1 MWIVRLALR
10 RPYTIAVLC
19 SLIAIFGVLTAT
31 RMKTDILPAI
41 DIPVVIVVWNYPG
54 LSAEDMERRVVFI
67 SERAMSTTVNGI
79 TRIDSQSMNSLGIL
93 KVYFEPGSDIGGA
106 IAQIVSVSLTASRI
120 MPPGITPPTII
131 RYNASNVPVAQMTIS
146 SKTLSEQELFDYGL
160 NFIRLRLFTIPGLA
174 TPAPFGGKSR
184 QIMVDIDPA
193 RVAAKGLSPNDVVQ
207 AVLQSNVLVPAGPAQ
222 IGGTRYDVLLNSSP
236 ENVQAFNEMPV
247 KAVDGATVLLG
258 DVARV
263 HDGYAVQE
271 NIVRLNG
278 RRATYLAILKKAD
291 ASTLAVVEGAK
302 DQLPIIKAAA
312 PQGMELKID
321 FDQSVF
327 VRAAIQNVLHEAAL
341 ASILVSLMILFF
353 LGSWRGAVLVMTSIP
368 LAILV
373 GLLGLFFFGQT
384 LNLMTMG
391 GLALAIGML
400 VDDATVEVENIH
412 RNRHMGK
419 PLTVAI
425 LDGAQQIAV
434 PALAATLTI
443 CVVFFPVVLL
453 EGPARF
459 LFTPLALGVVISMLA
474 SYLLSRTLVPT
485 LARILMENEPLHPEG
500 ESPGARFNRWRDRA
514 FGAFQEAYGR
524 TLETVL
530 HHRAIVLVC
539 AGLVLVCTAF
549 LPFVVGLDFFPSVDA
564 GQMRLHYRAPIGTRL
579 EETER
584 LVARLEKRI
593 QEIVPAGELETI
605 NSMIG
610 IPISYNLAFVQTD
623 NTGSQDADVLIA
635 LKPKHAPT
643 EKYMERI
650 RRELPDD
657 FPGSTFYFQ
666 PADIVSQVLN
676 FGLSSPID
684 VQIDGPDV
692 EASFAVAR
700 ELAAKIRAIP
710 GATDV
715 RIPQV
720 LAYPAL
726 RVDVDRARAAQIGIT
741 ERDVANNLLVSLASS
756 SLVAPSFWINPKNN
770 VNYVVVVQTPLRQI
784 DSVPSLLGMPLGQ
797 GTPLQGPA
805 LASSTVP
812 SPGAT
817 PPTGT
822 SYLGAV
828 AQLRRATG
836 LSMINHV
843 SVQRVVDIQ
852 ASAGGRDLGGVT
864 RDIQKAIG
872 SIKELPKAT
881 RITVRGQSESMFTAF
896 ERLGFG
902 LILAIAL
909 VYLLLVV
916 LFQSFLDPFIILAA
930 VPGAL
935 IGVLWML
942 AATGTTLNVES
953 FMGAIM
959 AVGIASSNSILLV
972 NAANDARVSEGL
984 GVIEAT
990 IRAGKTRLRP
1000 VLMTALA
1007 MILGM
1012 VPMALAIGEGG
1023 EQNAPLGRAVIGG
1036 LLVATFVT
1044 LFMVPAVY
1052 TLLRKAPPS
1061 AHQLD
1066 EQFAAES
1073 RGASEASRA

>member
-19 SLIAIFGVLTAT
+19 ALIGIFGVLSAS

-67 SERAMSTTVNGI
+67 SERAMSTTVSGI
-79 TRIDSQSMNSLGIL
+79 TRIDSQSMSSLGIL

-120 MPPGITPPTII
+120 MPPGMSPPTVI
-131 RYNASNVPVAQMTIS
+131 RYNASNVPVAQMTIG

-174 TPAPFGGKSR
+174 TPAPFGGKLR

-207 AVLQSNVLVPAGPAQ
+207 TVLQSNVLVPAGTAQ
-222 IGGTRYDVLLNSSP
+222 IGGTRYDVQLNSSP
-236 ENVQAFNEMPV
+236 DTVQAFNEMPV
-247 KAVDGATVLLG
+247 KAMDGATILLG

-263 HDGYAVQE
+263 RDGYAVQE
-271 NIVRLNG
+271 NVVRLNG

-291 ASTLAVVEGAK
+291 ASTLAVVDGARE
-302 DQLPIIKAAA
+302 QLPIIRAAA

-373 GLLGLFFFGQT
+373 GIVGLFFFGQT

-485 LARILMENEPLHPEG
+485 LARILMEKEALDPEG
-500 ESPGARFNRWRDRA
+500 ESLGARFNRWRDA
-514 FGAFQEAYGR
+514 LFGRFREAYGR
-524 TLETVL
+524 TLTAVL
-530 HHRAIVLVC
+530 HHRALVLVC
-539 AGLVLVCTAF
+539 AGLVLACTAF
-549 LPFVVGLDFFPSVDA
+549 LPFVVGLDFFPAVDA

-584 LVARLEKRI
+584 QVARLEQRI
-593 QEIVPAGELETI
+593 QEMIPKSELETI
-605 NSMIG
+605 NSNIG
-610 IPISYNLAFVQTD
+610 MPISYNLAFVQTD
-623 NTGSQDADVLIA
+623 NTGSQDADVLVA

-643 EKYMERI
+643 ERYMERI
-650 RRELPDD
+650 RRELPDE
-657 FPGSTFYFQ
+657 FPGSTMYFQ

-676 FGLSSPID
+676 FGLSAPID

-692 EASFAVAR
+692 EASYAVAR
-700 ELAAKIRAIP
+700 ELMTKIRAIP
-710 GATDV
+710 GASDV

-720 LAYPAL
+720 LAYPTL
-726 RVDVDRARAAQIGIT
+726 RVDVDRARAAQVGIT
-741 ERDVANNLLVSLASS
+741 QRDVANNLLVSLASS

-770 VNYVVVVQTPLRQI
+770 VNYPVVVQTPIRQI
-784 DSVPSLLGMPLGQ
+784 DSVPSLLGMPLGR
-797 GTPLQGPA
+797 GAA
-805 LASSTVP
+805 LISSSTP
-812 SPGAT
+812 MPGDQAV
-817 PPTGT
+817 GGA

-828 AQLRRATG
+828 ASLRPSTG

-843 SVQRVVDIQ
+843 SVQRVVDVQ
-852 ASAGGRDLGGVT
+852 ASASGRDLGGVT
-864 RDIQKAIG
+864 LDIEKAIR
-872 SIKELPKAT
+872 SVRDLPKAT

-896 ERLGFG
+896 NRLGMG

-916 LFQSFLDPFIILAA
+916 LFQSFLDPFIILVA

-935 IGVLWML
+935 IGILWML

-959 AVGIASSNSILLV
+959 AVGIATSNSILLV
-972 NAANDARVSEGL
+972 NAANGARVEQGL
-984 GVIEAT
+984 GVLEAAVE
-990 IRAGKTRLRP
+990 AGKTRLRP

-1007 MILGM
+1007 MLLGM

-1036 LLVATFVT
+1036 LIVATFVT

-1061 AHQLD
+1061 AHELD
-1066 EQFAAES
+1066 AKFATES
-1073 RGASEASRA
+1073 RGASEASNA

>member
-19 SLIAIFGVLTAT
+19 TLIAIFGVLSAS
-31 RMKTDILPAI
+31 RMRTDILPAI

-67 SERAMSTTVNGI
+67 SERAMSTTVSGI
-79 TRIDSQSMNSLGIL
+79 QRIDSQSMSGLGIL

-120 MPPGITPPTII
+120 MPPGITPPSII
-131 RYNASNVPVAQMTIS
+131 RYNASNVPVAQLTIG
-146 SKTLSEQELFDYGL
+146 SKTLSEQALFDYGL

-193 RVAAKGLSPNDVVQ
+193 RVTAKGLSPNDVVQ
-207 AVLQSNVLVPAGPAQ
+207 AVLQSNVLVPAGSAQ
-222 IGGTRYDVLLNSSP
+222 IGGTKYDVQLNSSP
-236 ENVQAFNEMPV
+236 DTIQGFNEMPI
-247 KAVDGATVLLG
+247 KAVEGATVLLG

-263 HDGYAVQE
+263 RDGYAVQE
-271 NIVRLNG
+271 NVVRLNG

-291 ASTLAVVEGAK
+291 ASTLAVVEGARE
-302 DQLPIIKAAA
+302 QIPIIQAAA
-312 PQGMELKID
+312 PEGMELKID

-327 VRAAIQNVLHEAAL
+327 VRAAIENVLHEAAL
-341 ASILVSLMILFF
+341 ASVLVSLMILFF

-373 GLLGLFFFGQT
+373 GLVGLFLSGQS

-485 LARILMENEPLHPEG
+485 LARILMEKEPLHPEG
-500 ESPGARFNRWRDRA
+500 ESLGARFNRWRDRA
-514 FGAFQEAYGR
+514 FASFQEAYGR
-524 TLETVL
+524 TLAAVL
-530 HHRAIVLVC
+530 QHRP
-539 AGLVLVCTAF
+539 LVLVCSGLVLAITAF
-549 LPFVVGLDFFPSVDA
+549 LPFVVGLDFFPAVDA

-579 EETER
+579 EDTER
-584 LVARLEKRI
+584 LVARLEQRI
-593 QEIVPAGELETI
+593 HDIVPVDELETI
-605 NSMIG
+605 NSNIRM
-610 IPISYNLAFVQTD
+610 PISFNHAFVQTA
-623 NTGSQDADVLIA
+623 NTGSQDADILVA

-643 EKYMERI
+643 EKYMDRI
-650 RRELPDD
+650 RHELPDE
-657 FPGSTFYFQ
+657 FPGATLYFQ

-676 FGLSSPID
+676 FGLSAPID

-692 EASFAVAR
+692 EASYAVAR
-700 ELAAKIRAIP
+700 ELVKKIRAIP

-726 RVDVDRARAAQIGIT
+726 RVDVDRSRAAQIGIT
-741 ERDVANNLLVSLASS
+741 ERDVANNLLVSLSSS

-770 VNYVVVVQTPLRQI
+770 VNYPVVVQTPLRQI
-784 DSVPSLLGMPLGQ
+784 DSVPSLLGTPLGRNAQ
-797 GTPLQGPA
+797 LINSSRPGDEPA
-805 LASSTVP
+805 G
-812 SPGAT
+812 GA
-817 PPTGT
+817 

-828 AQLRRATG
+828 ARLRPDSG
-836 LSMINHV
+836 LAMINHV
-843 SVQRVVDIQ
+843 SVQRIVDVQ
-852 ASAGGRDLGGVT
+852 ASASGRDLGGVT
-864 RDIQKAIG
+864 RDIQKAID
-872 SIKELPKAT
+872 SLPQLPKAT
-881 RITVRGQSESMFTAF
+881 RVHIRGQSESMFAAF
-896 ERLGFG
+896 GRLGVG

-916 LFQSFLDPFIILAA
+916 LFQSFRDPFIILVA

-935 IGVLWML
+935 IGILWML

-959 AVGIASSNSILLV
+959 AVGIATSNSILLV
-972 NAANDARVSEGL
+972 SAANDARVAQKMDVL
-984 GVIEAT
+984 EAA
-990 IRAGKTRLRP
+990 IVAGKTRLRP

-1007 MILGM
+1007 MLLGM

-1036 LLVATFVT
+1036 LIVATFVT
-1044 LFMVPAVY
+1044 LFIVPAD
-1052 TLLRKAPPS
+1052 
-1061 AHQLD
+1061 H
-1066 EQFAAES
+1066 
-1073 RGASEASRA
+1073 G

>member
-19 SLIAIFGVLTAT
+19 SLIAIFGLLSTS

-67 SERAMSTTVNGI
+67 SERAMSTTVSGI
-79 TRIDSQSMNSLGIL
+79 QRIDSQSMSSIGIL

-120 MPPGITPPTII
+120 MPPGITPPAII
-131 RYNASNVPVAQMTIS
+131 RYNASNVPVAQLTIS
-146 SKTLSEQELFDYGL
+146 SKTLSEQELYDYSL
-160 NFIRLRLFTIPGLA
+160 NFVRLRLFTIPGLA

-193 RVAAKGLSPNDVVQ
+193 RVTSKGLSPNDVVQ
-207 AVLQSNVLVPAGPAQ
+207 AVLASNVLVPAGSAQ
-222 IGGTRYDVLLNSSP
+222 IGGTEYDVKLNASP
-236 ENVQAFNEMPV
+236 DSVEAFNDLPV
-247 KAVDGATVLLG
+247 KAMDGATITLG

-263 HDGYAVQE
+263 RDGYAVQ
-271 NIVRLNG
+271 NNMVRIDG

-291 ASTLAVVEGAK
+291 ASTLAVVEGARE
-302 DQLPIIKAAA
+302 QLPIIKAAA
-312 PQGMELKID
+312 PEGMELKID

-327 VRAAIQNVLHEAAL
+327 VRAAVTNVLHEAVI

-353 LGSWRGAVLVMTSIP
+353 LGSWRGAVLVGTSIP

-373 GLLGLFFFGQT
+373 GLVGLFLGGQT
-384 LNLMTMG
+384 LNLMTLG

-412 RNRHMGK
+412 RNRHLGK

-425 LDGAQQIAV
+425 LDGARQIAV

-485 LARILMENEPLHPEG
+485 LARILLEKEDLEQKG
-500 ESPGARFNRWRDRA
+500 PGFAARFNRWRDAGFAR
-514 FGAFQEAYGR
+514 FREAYGR
-524 TLETVL
+524 ALSMVL
-530 HHRAIVLVC
+530 AHRGMVIGA
-539 AGLVLVCTAF
+539 AGLVLLCTAA

-564 GQMRLHYRAPIGTRL
+564 GQMRLHYRAPIGTRI

-584 LVARLEKRI
+584 NVARLEQRI
-593 QEIVPAGELETI
+593 REIVPADELQTI

-610 IPISYNLAFVQTD
+610 VPISYNLAFVQTD
-623 NTGSQDADVLIA
+623 NTGSQDADVLVA
-635 LKPKHAPT
+635 LKPRHRPT
-643 EKYMERI
+643 ELYMDRI
-650 RRELPDD
+650 RRELPDE
-657 FPGSTFYFQ
+657 FPGSNLYFQ

-676 FGLSSPID
+676 FGLSAPID
-684 VQIDGPDV
+684 VQIEGPDV
-692 EASFAVAR
+692 EQSFGVAR
-700 ELAAKIRAIP
+700 ELSKRIRRIP

-720 LAYPAL
+720 LAHPAL
-726 RVDVDRARAAQIGIT
+726 ALDVDRARAAQIGVT
-741 ERDVANNLLVSLASS
+741 QRDVANNLLVSLSS
-756 SLVAPSFWINPKNN
+756 STLVAPSFWINPKNN
-770 VNYVVVVQTPLRQI
+770 VNYFVVVQTPLRQI
-784 DSVPSLLGMPLGQ
+784 DSVPSLLGMPLGRNVQ
-797 GTPLQGPA
+797 LIN
-805 LASSTVP
+805 SSVP
-812 SPGAT
+812 AT
-817 PPTGT
+817 PGEQPSGGA

-828 AQLRRATG
+828 ARLRPDST

-843 SVQRVVDIQ
+843 SVQRVVDVQ
-852 ASAGGRDLGGVT
+852 ASASGRDLGGVT
-864 RDIQKAIG
+864 MDIEKAIK
-872 SIKELPKAT
+872 SLPPLPKAT
-881 RITVRGQSESMFTAF
+881 RIHIRGQSESMFAAF
-896 ERLGFG
+896 GRMGVG
-902 LILAIAL
+902 MVLAIAL

-916 LFQSFLDPFIILAA
+916 LFQSFLDPFIILVA

-935 IGVLWML
+935 VGVLWML

-959 AVGIASSNSILLV
+959 AVGIATSNSILLV
-972 NAANDARVSEGL
+972 NSANDARVTQGM
-984 GVIEAT
+984 GVLEAAIE
-990 IRAGKTRLRP
+990 AGKTRLRP

-1012 VPMALAIGEGG
+1012 VPMAVALGEGG

-1036 LLVATFVT
+1036 LIVATFIT
-1044 LFMVPAVY
+1044 LFVVPAVY
-1052 TLLRKAPPS
+1052 TLLRRTPPS

-1073 RGASEASRA
+1073 RGASAESLHG

>member
-19 SLIAIFGVLTAT
+19 SLIGIFGLLSTS

-79 TRIDSQSMNSLGIL
+79 SRIDSQSMTGLGVL
-93 KVYFEPGSDIGGA
+93 KVWFEAGSDIGGA
-106 IAQIVSVSLTASRI
+106 IAQITSVMLTASRI
-120 MPPGITPPTII
+120 MPPGITPPVIV
-131 RYNASNVPVAQMTIS
+131 RFNASNVPVAQLTLS
-146 SKTLSEQELFDYGL
+146 SQTLSEQELWDYGL

-174 TPAPFGGKSR
+174 TPAPYGGR
-184 QIMVDIDPA
+184 QRQVMVDIDPS
-193 RVAAKGLSPNDVVQ
+193 RVAAKGLAPNDVVQ
-207 AVLQSNVLVPAGPAQ
+207 AVLQSNVIIPAGSAQ
-222 IGGTRYDVLLNSSP
+222 IGGTQYDVKLNSSP
-236 ENVQAFNEMPV
+236 ESVKAFNEMPI
-247 KAVDGATVLLG
+247 KAVDGATVVLG

-263 HDGYAVQE
+263 RDGYAVQE
-271 NIVRLNG
+271 NIVRVDG
-278 RRATYLAILKKAD
+278 RRATYLVVLKKAD
-291 ASTLAVVEGAK
+291 ASTLAVVQGAR
-302 DQLPIIKAAA
+302 DQLPGIRAAA
-312 PQGMELKID
+312 PEGMELKLD

-327 VRAAIQNVLHEAAL
+327 VKAAITNVLHEAL
-341 ASILVSLMILFF
+341 IASILVSLMILFF
-353 LGSWRGAVLVMTSIP
+353 LGSWRGAVIVGTSIP

-373 GLLGLFFFGQT
+373 GLVGLFLFGQT
-384 LNLMTMG
+384 LNLMTLG

-485 LARILMENEPLHPEG
+485 LARILMEKEDLLHQG
-500 ESPGARFNRWRDRA
+500 SSFGARFNRWRDDKFSR
-514 FGAFQEAYGR
+514 FQEFYGR
-524 TLETVL
+524 ALTAVL
-530 HHRAIVLVC
+530 AHRKLVLSGS
-539 AGLVLVCTAF
+539 GLVLACTAA

-564 GQMRLHYRAPIGTRL
+564 GQMRMHFRAPIGTRL
-579 EETER
+579 EDTER
-584 LVARLEKRI
+584 LVAGVERKIRD
-593 QEIVPAGELETI
+593 IVPPEELQTI
-605 NSMIG
+605 NSNIG
-610 IPISYNLAFVQTD
+610 LPISYNLAFVQSD
-623 NTGSQDADVLIA
+623 NTGSQDADILVA
-635 LKPKHAPT
+635 LKPGHAPT

-650 RRELPDD
+650 RHDLPDE
-657 FPGSTFYFQ
+657 FPGCVIYFQ

-676 FGLSSPID
+676 FGLSAPID
-684 VQIDGPDV
+684 VQIEGPDV
-692 EASFAVAR
+692 EQSFGVAR
-700 ELAAKIRAIP
+700 ELAKRIRAIP
-710 GATDV
+710 GAADV

-720 LAYPAL
+720 LAHPAL
-726 RVDVDRARAAQIGIT
+726 AVDVDRQRAAQIGIT
-741 ERDVANNLLVSLASS
+741 ERDVANNLLVSLSS
-756 SLVAPSFWINPKNN
+756 STLVAPSFWINPKNN
-770 VNYVVVVQTPLRQI
+770 VNYAVVVQTPLYKVN
-784 DSVPSLLGMPLGQ
+784 SVSSLLGTPLGRNAQ
-797 GTPLQGPA
+797 IV
-805 LASSTVP
+805 ST
-812 SPGAT
+812 SRPGEDPVGGA
-817 PPTGT
+817 

-828 AQLRRATG
+828 ANVRPSTG

-843 SVQRVVDIQ
+843 SVQRVIEVQ
-852 ASAGGRDLGGVT
+852 ASASGRDLGGVAI
-864 RDIQKAIG
+864 DIQKAIDSLG
-872 SIKELPKAT
+872 KLPKAT
-881 RITVRGQSESMFTAF
+881 RIHIRGQSESMFAAF
-896 ERLGFG
+896 GRLGLG

-916 LFQSFLDPFIILAA
+916 LFQSFLDPFIILVA

-935 IGVLWML
+935 IGILWML

-959 AVGIASSNSILLV
+959 AVGIATSNSILLV
-972 NAANDARVSEGL
+972 SAANDSRVERKL
-984 GVIEAT
+984 GVLEAA
-990 IRAGKTRLRP
+990 IYAGKTRLRP
-1000 VLMTALA
+1000 VIMTALA

-1012 VPMALAIGEGG
+1012 LPMALALGEGG

-1036 LLVATFVT
+1036 LVVATFVT
-1044 LFMVPAVY
+1044 LFVVPTVY
-1052 TLLRKAPPS
+1052 TLLRRAPPT
-1061 AHQLD
+1061 AHELD
-1066 EQFAAES
+1066 VKFGAES
-1073 RGASEASRA
+1073 RGASEASHA